1 MTVSEAE
8 SQIQPMLEKMG
19 FKMVELGQYKKA
31 GRTHLQLVIYK
42 AGGVSM
48 DDCVQVH
55 RMLFPRLEMS
65 FEKDDIYLEISSP
78 GLGRKFKDVRECR
91 IFKGQA
97 VALLLQ
103 NESEWLKGILK
114 EADDQGVILVS
125 GDEEHSLSYDS
136 IQKGKLDFDKEIR

>member
-8 SQIQPMLEKMG
+8 AQIQPLLEKMG
-19 FKMVELGQYKKA
+19 FNMVELGQYKKA

-42 AGGVSM
+42 AGGVTM

-78 GLGRKFKDVRECR
+78 GLGRKIKSDREYP
-91 IFKGQA
+91 IFKGRT
-97 VALLLQ
+97 VALLLH
-103 NESEWLKGILK
+103 NENEWLKGKLK
-114 EADDQGVILVS
+114 DADDQGVILDTGTEERTVS
-125 GDEEHSLSYDS
+125 YSS